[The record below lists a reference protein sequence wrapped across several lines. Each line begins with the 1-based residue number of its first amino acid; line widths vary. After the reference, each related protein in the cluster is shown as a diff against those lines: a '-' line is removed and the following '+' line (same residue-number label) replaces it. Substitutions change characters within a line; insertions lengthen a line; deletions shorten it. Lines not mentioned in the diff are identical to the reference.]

1 LQRLTE
7 RDDENGH
14 NEEEQD
20 GDGHN
25 KASEESQ
32 TEEAGERDDEE
43 DESEKYL
50 AENNGKE
57 VKLGAEGQQEALRE
71 GERKREEKMGDET
84 DPGSRTRGKDAVHD
98 GEEEEHGDDGETG
111 KGQGDQDQVRRV

>member
-1 LQRLTE
+1 LTPNPPTLQRLTE

-32 TEEAGERDDEE
+32 TE
-43 DESEKYL
+43 
-50 AENNGKE
+50 ENNGKE